1 MKHFYEGGSALPD
14 VEQRRTFRIQRKLK
28 TFLNSFQCLLLSLS
42 TIYYQFSC
50 NVQKSRARGTTG
62 YAVDRDNGGI
72 SVLKER
78 LLRIARSDERS
89 SVALLLTIFCVLFSS
104 LAHTQAT
111 AQTQTELMLRGE
123 VRSAADGQAIEG
135 ASIIVD
141 KKYTRTDK
149 EGKFTIN
156 VNKPTGVLTVKHIGY
171 REQNVDYENTAT
183 LLKINLKIS
192 EKQIEE
198 VEVLST
204 GYQKIPKERAT
215 GSFEFIDSA
224 LFNRKVSTDF
234 VSRLEDVVPGI
245 SSTRVFPENKGRLLG
260 INVRGISTLGS
271 NAWPLVVVD
280 GVPYT
285 NNYDLLNGYFMNIN
299 PNDVESVTVLKD
311 AAASSIWG
319 AQSGNGVIVVTTKRA
334 KYNQP
339 FQLSFNS
346 SLTVG
351 AKPDLYYYPQM
362 ASADYIEAERFLFD
376 KGYWNSRINRY
387 NSGLTPVIQLLKKHK
402 NNEIDD
408 AELKRELDY
417 LGTIDLRD
425 DFLKYIYR
433 NSTKQQYSVQLRGG
447 SEKINTS
454 FSLGYDKNL
463 NEVVTSSYNRLTVK
477 NNTQLRP
484 IKNLTVDVGITYTE
498 SKRKES
504 ERPMGFNLMA
514 RGPGNYP
521 YMRLA
526 DDNGNP
532 LIVHAVPYNPTF
544 RDTVAGGRLLDWQY
558 RPLEELYETH
568 EMADIKET
576 FLNMQA
582 AYQILPSIKVSGL
595 YAYQFA
601 SQSTEVWKGMG
612 SFYHRQY
619 INYRAG
625 WNEDEVIW
633 NVPVGDMMNTLYRTN
648 KMHQGRLQLDYNKDW
663 SDKHSL
669 NGIAGGEIRQVGSNM
684 QSAVFFGYDPETL
697 THTPVEYGKEIRT
710 LNGIGGSTRLE
721 DFSQMES
728 YTNRY
733 VSYFA
738 NASYTYNGRYTLSG
752 SARQDA
758 SNLFGVKT
766 NDKFQPFWSMGLAWS
781 LSKEDFIDDSVF
793 PSLKLRAT
801 YGYNGNVNNNTAAYP
816 IIRVESTPHY
826 ITGEPYAQMQS
837 PPNPS
842 LRWERVGM
850 LNMGLDFNFKNRITG
865 AVEYYIKRPKD
876 LIAGA
881 KLDPSTGYS
890 TLAINSADL
899 DGRGVDVALNTIN
912 IQKQNFTWN
921 SNLVFAYNR
930 TKVTKSY
937 NYDRRS
943 DSFRSGSFDAPMT
956 PIEGYDLFS
965 LLTYKWAGLDPE
977 KGMPLGYLDGEVSN
991 DHFALVY
998 SSKVDDLDNH
1008 GSSRPTYF
1016 GSLRNSFT
1024 YRNLELSFNISYQLG
1039 YKFVRTSF
1047 YNSFFINNDVGHA
1060 DYAKRWQKPGDEQWT
1075 NVPAFVYPNSS
1086 AASDMYLYSSALVER
1101 GDQIKLRDIQL
1112 SYSLTKLKQIGLKNA
1127 RVYAYIQNV
1136 GTIWRA
1142 NKRGIDPEYGS
1153 NIPDPR
1159 YTSFGV
1165 NFNL

>member
-1 MKHFYEGGSALPD
+1 MLTSYQDRSGRPKE
-14 VEQRRTFRIQRKLK
+14 IN
-28 TFLNSFQCLLLSLS
+28 NS
-42 TIYYQFSC
+42 
-50 NVQKSRARGTTG
+50 
-62 YAVDRDNGGI
+62 D
-72 SVLKER
+72 R
-78 LLRIARSDERS
+78 LLRRQAPRNDEGI
-89 SVALLLTIFCVLFSS
+89 VGQMVLMIFCVLFSS
-104 LAHTQAT
+104 LVFTQAV
-111 AQTQTELMLRGE
+111 AQGSRGELGTKGLTQTVLTGI
-123 VRSAADGQAIEG
+123 VSSHQDGKPIEG
-135 ASIIVD
+135 ASVTVE
-141 KKYTRTDK
+141 KKHARTDK
-149 EGKFTIN
+149 EGRFTIG
-156 VNKPTGVLTVKHIGY
+156 VDKPTGILTIKHIGY
-171 REQNVDYENTAT
+171 KEQRVAYENTAT
-183 LLKINLKIS
+183 ILNIALQAN

-234 VSRLEDVVPGI
+234 VSRLEDVVPGMV
-245 SSTRVFPENKGRLLG
+245 SDKTYAPNRGRYLG
-260 INVRGISTLGS
+260 VKVRGESTIYSEL
-271 NAWPLVVVD
+271 NPLVVVD
-280 GVPYT
+280 GVPYQWSFDQYT
-285 NNYDLLNGYFMNIN
+285 GTFYNIN
-299 PNDVESVTVLKD
+299 PNDIENVTVLKD

-319 AQSGNGVIVVTTKRA
+319 AQSGNGVIIVTTKRGR
-334 KYNQP
+334 YNQP
-339 FQLSFNS
+339 FELSVNS
-346 SLTVG
+346 NVTMG
-351 AKPDLYYYPQM
+351 QKPDLYYYPQM
-362 ASADYIEAERFLFD
+362 RSSDYIEAERFLFD
-376 KGYWNSRINRY
+376 KGYWNSRMNRY
-387 NSGLTPVIQLLKKHK
+387 SSGLTPVIQLLKKHK
-402 NNEIDD
+402 NKEIDD
-408 AELKRELDY
+408 ADLEQELDY

-463 NEVVTSSYNRLTVK
+463 QELVTSSYSRLTVK

-484 IKNLTVDVGITYTE
+484 IKNLSLDIGITYTE
-498 SKRKES
+498 SKKKDS
-504 ERPMGFNLMA
+504 ERPMGLNLMA
-514 RGPGNYP
+514 RGEGNYP

-526 DDNGNP
+526 DEQGNP
-532 LIVHAVPYNPTF
+532 LIVDAIAYNPTF

-558 RPLEELYETH
+558 RPLKELYETH
-568 EMADIKET
+568 EITNIRET
-576 FLNMQA
+576 FINMLA
-582 AYQILPSIKVSGL
+582 AYQVSPSLKVSGL

-601 SQSTEVWKGMG
+601 SQPTEVWKGIG
-612 SFYHRQY
+612 SVYHRQY

-625 WNEDEVIW
+625 WNKDEVIW
-633 NVPVGDMMNTLYRTN
+633 NIPVGDMMNTLYRTN
-648 KMHQGRLQLDYNKDW
+648 KMHQGRAQVDYNKDW
-663 SDKHSL
+663 SERHSL
-669 NGIAGGEIRQVGSNM
+669 YAIAGGEIRQIGSSM
-684 QSAVFFGYDPETL
+684 KSAVFFGYDPETL
-697 THTPVEYGKEIRT
+697 THIPVEYGKEIRT
-710 LNGIGGSTRLE
+710 LNGIAGTTRLE
-721 DFSQMES
+721 DFSQVES

-738 NASYTYNGRYTLSG
+738 NASYTYNGRYTVSG

-766 NDKFQPFWSMGLAWS
+766 NDKFQPFWSFGGAWS
-781 LSKEDFIDDSVF
+781 LSKEDFIDESVF

-801 YGYNGNVNNNTAAYP
+801 YGYNGNVNNSTAAYP

-826 ITGEPYAQMQS
+826 ITGNPYAQMQS

-850 LNMGLDFNFKNRITG
+850 LNMGLDFNFKNRVTG
-865 AVEYYIKRPKD
+865 AIEYYIKRPKD

-899 DGRGVDVALNTIN
+899 DGRGMDIAMNTIN
-912 IQKQNFTWN
+912 IQKQNFRWN

-937 NYDRRS
+937 NADRRS
-943 DSFRSGSFDAPMT
+943 DSFRSGSFYGART
-956 PIEGYDLFS
+956 PIEGYDLYS
-965 LLTYKWAGLDPE
+965 LLTYKWAGLNPNT
-977 KGMPLGYLDGEVSN
+977 GMPRGYLNGEVS
-991 DHFALVY
+991 DDYFGIVY
-998 SSKVDDLDNH
+998 GSEVDDLDNH
-1008 GSSRPTYF
+1008 GSSKPTYF
-1016 GSLRNSFT
+1016 GSLRNGFT
-1024 YRNLELSFNISYQLG
+1024 YKKLELSFNISYQLG
-1039 YKFVRTSF
+1039 FKFVRTSF

-1086 AASDMYLYSSALVER
+1086 AASDLYYYSSALVER

-1112 SYSLTKLKQIGLKNA
+1112 SYNLGQLKRVGLKNA

-1142 NKRGIDPEYGS
+1142 NKLGIDPEYGMS
-1153 NIPDPR
+1153 VPDPM
-1159 YTSFGV
+1159 YTSLGF